1 MRQRVHASTRA
12 VLAVAVSVAI
22 SFGLGGLV
30 LAPSADA
37 AVGYVVTRAVNV
49 RSGPGTSYKVLGV
62 LALGKSISGTKSS
75 TGWVKISF
83 QGGTGYVWGDYLK
96 QAATTT
102 TPTPTPTTTAGTV
115 GTKVTTA
122 DLNLRTAPGLDS
134 PIAKVLKKGTT
145 LITTGTMSERWAQ
158 VSVDG
163 GTYWVSSRYLA
174 DPTGT
179 SLPATKYRAVTTA
192 KLAMRTAANIDANSL
207 RTLATGSTVAMSG
220 THSGSYSQI
229 VHGGTVAW
237 VLTGYLKTTT
247 SGAPT
252 LPKASGKRYVKVD
265 EVNIRTTSASDST
278 VVGSATYGTVLSAT
292 GKTTSSRTQVIYNGA
307 LRWAYSAYLTSTKP
321 TGTAPAAPSDDDLGS
336 ESLNRTNA
344 YAHAVVKKIRATFP
358 QIKTIYGWR
367 MSSAYSSDHPAGRAL
382 DIMIPSY
389 KSAAGKALGDKL
401 ARYLQDNHK
410 ALHVHYLIWRQRQ
423 WNVER
428 NTNVTTGWKK
438 MADRGSDNDNH
449 MNHVHVT
456 VYDPK

>member
-12 VLAVAVSVAI
+12 VLTLATSVAI
-22 SFGLGGLV
+22 GFGLGGLV
-30 LAPSADA
+30 LAGAADA
-37 AVGYVVTRAVNV
+37 ATGYVVTNAVNV

-62 LALGKSISGTKSS
+62 LALGKAVSGTRTSS
-75 TGWVKISF
+75 GWVKISYR
-83 QGGTGYVWGDYLK
+83 GGTGYVWGDYLK
-96 QAATTT
+96 QATTT
-102 TPTPTPTTTAGTV
+102 APTPTPTTTSGTP

-122 DLNLRTAPGLDS
+122 DLNLRTAPGLDG

-145 LITTGTMSERWAQ
+145 VTTTGTMSERWAE
-158 VSVDG
+158 VSLDG
-163 GTYWVSSRYLA
+163 RSYWVSSLYLA
-174 DPTGT
+174 DKTGT
-179 SLPATKYRAVTTA
+179 SLPATKYQAVTTA
-192 KLAMRTAANIDANSL
+192 TLAMRTAPRIDAKSL
-207 RTLATGSTVAMSG
+207 QTLATGSAVAMTG

-229 VHGGTVAW
+229 VRDNTVAW

-265 EVNIRTTSASDST
+265 EVNIRRTSASDSA

-292 GKTTSSRTQVIYNGA
+292 GTATSSRTQVIYNGA
-307 LRWAYSAYLTSTKP
+307 LRWAYSAYLTSTRP
-321 TGTAPAAPSDDDLGS
+321 TGTAPAPPSDDDLGS
-336 ESLNRTNA
+336 ESLNRTNT
-344 YAHAVVKKIRATFP
+344 YAHVVVKKIRAKFP

-382 DIMIPSY
+382 DIMIPSH
-389 KSAAGKALGDKL
+389 KSAGGKALGDKI
-401 ARYLQDNHK
+401 ARYLQDNYK